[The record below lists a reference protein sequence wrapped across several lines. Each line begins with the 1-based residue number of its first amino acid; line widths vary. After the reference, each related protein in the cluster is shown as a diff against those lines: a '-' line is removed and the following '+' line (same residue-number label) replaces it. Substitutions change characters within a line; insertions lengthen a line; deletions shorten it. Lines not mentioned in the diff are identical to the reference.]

1 MDHEMDE
8 LRVKIT
14 EKDEEIKEHKE
25 TIEELEKV
33 SVQISVNL
41 LAIRQLSFPAPTQ
54 LTPNIFLMTTFIWI
68 ASRRVK
74 RDERRRW

>member
-25 TIEELEKV
+25 TIEELEKQV
-33 SVQISVNL
+33 
-41 LAIRQLSFPAPTQ
+41 
-54 LTPNIFLMTTFIWI
+54 
-68 ASRRVK
+68 
-74 RDERRRW
+74 EE